1 LLLVGQLLVYWQGL
15 GWDWWPSWLL
25 SSSCPDPPKPPWLA
39 GTAGVSREQGL
50 LALLL
55 LRQRLISNAEQ

>member
-1 LLLVGQLLVYWQGL
+1 MPL
-15 GWDWWPSWLL
+15 GS
-25 SSSCPDPPKPPWLA
+25 A
-39 GTAGVSREQGL
+39 ATADASREQGL

>member
-1 LLLVGQLLVYWQGL
+1 
-15 GWDWWPSWLL
+15 
-25 SSSCPDPPKPPWLA
+25 LA
-39 GTAGVSREQGL
+39 PAGNAGVSREQGL